1 MVLGKTELPSAKK
14 GNNMST
20 LSNMIN
26 LKLITMFNV
35 APIAKVDTQKLSFDE
50 VNKESS
56 KYGYL
61 IHPDC
66 CSKLTLQWV
75 KEVARTNY
83 NKTFYKKWEDIT
95 SKTRFELL
103 IDQLRHYAS
112 TYGTGFAEGNGYVPN
127 DSPDVEI
134 PFNNF
139 KVIMPAT
146 DREIYDRC
154 VGMLTSGIALES
166 DTADTI
172 STYVIFHYK
181 NSGFELDVDKIKNKE
196 AQVKFCDELNIT
208 PKDPFS
214 LLRYLI
220 YKATGKFMLI
230 KDRATIKALKENQDK
245 YCIVGLTQ
253 EQKVALASIFYR
265 FKPLFL
271 AMKSQAGASK
281 SMMTEAF
288 KKAAAKVGVK
298 HFSNET
304 NSSVI
309 NEIRRLAKTYH
320 KPFKSGLWET
330 VLCEKKDLEQ
340 VKAHLGDITNFKKIT
355 LMQGIMAKLQKC
367 NGKMYVIRN
376 GKMWVDP
383 EYKPK
388 SDNTSYLMSLYGI
401 LEQSVVDS
409 IKDKAGFVVMPK
421 NVHFT
426 IPTSEKNFIG
436 NYPFGTYVDL
446 SDKNNVVGIY
456 WRNEWGTRDFDLHML
471 DMKGNSYGW
480 NSSYTNGKNSII
492 YSGDMTNADPEATEL
507 LYFSKEIGSGKVS
520 VNQFSGQPKSQFK
533 LFVAT
538 ENMKLNGKLTGNG
551 SRRTSGAVMCDP
563 NNVKAEFIIPVDNE
577 SCKECAL
584 ITDNKIH
591 LMDLT
596 SGCGRVPNY
605 KYNDVYLEQLEIKCR
620 SFINLEDILLKAG
633 CTLVN
638 ELPEAKEGEAAPTA
652 VLDLTNP
659 AKDSLIKFFSDEK

>member
-1 MVLGKTELPSAKK
+1 
-14 GNNMST
+14 MST
-20 LSNMIN
+20 LSNMIT

-35 APIAKVDTQKLSFDE
+35 APVANVDTQKLSFDE
-50 VNKESS
+50 VNAESS

-66 CSKLTLQWV
+66 CTKLTLQWV

-112 TYGTGFAEGNGYVPN
+112 TYGTDFTEGNGYVPN
-127 DSPDVEI
+127 NGPDVEI
-134 PFNNF
+134 PFNSF

-154 VGMLTSGIALES
+154 VGMLNSGIALES

-196 AQVKFCDELNIT
+196 AQVKFCDELKIT
-208 PKDPFS
+208 PKDPFA
-214 LLRYLI
+214 LLRYLV

-230 KDRATIKALKENQDK
+230 KDRATINALKENQDK
-245 YCIVGLTQ
+245 YSITNLTQ
-253 EQKVALASIFYR
+253 DQKVALASIFYR

-271 AMKSQAGASK
+271 AMKSQVGASK
-281 SMMTEAF
+281 SMATEAF
-288 KKAAAKVGVK
+288 KKAAKKIGVK
-298 HFSNET
+298 VAKSET
-304 NSSVI
+304 NASVI

-320 KPFKSGLWET
+320 KPFKAGLWET
-330 VLCEKKDLEQ
+330 ILCEEKDLDQ

-355 LMQGIMAKLQKC
+355 LMQGILAKLQKC

-376 GKMWVDP
+376 GKMWVD
-383 EYKPK
+383 ENYKPK
-388 SDNTSYLMSLYGI
+388 KDKTSYLMSLYGL
-401 LEQSVVDS
+401 LEQSIVDS
-409 IKDKAGFVVMPK
+409 IKNKAGLVVVPK
-421 NVHFT
+421 YVNFT
-426 IPTSEKNFIG
+426 VPTSEKNFIG
-436 NYPFGTYVDL
+436 NYPFGTSVEL
-446 SDKNNVVGIY
+446 GNKNNIIGIY
-456 WRNEWGTRDFDLHML
+456 WRNEWGTRDFDLHMYGL
-471 DMKGNSYGW
+471 DGTSYGW
-480 NSSYTNGKNSII
+480 NSSYTNSKNSVI
-492 YSGDMTNADPEATEL
+492 YSGDITNADPEATEL
-507 LYFSKEIGSGKVS
+507 FYFSKEIGSGKVS

-538 ENMKLNGKLTGNG
+538 EDMKKNGKLTGNG
-551 SRRTSGAVMCDP
+551 GRRTSGVVMCDP

-584 ITDNKIH
+584 ITDNKVH

-596 SGCGRVPNY
+596 SGNGRVPNS
-605 KYNDVYLEQLEIKCR
+605 KYSKVYLEQLEIKSR
-620 SFINLEDILLKAG
+620 TFIDLNDILTKAG
-633 CTLVN
+633 FTLVN
-638 ELPEAKEGEAAPTA
+638 EVPEVAEGEKAPTV

-659 AKDSLIKFFSDEK
+659 AKDDLIKLFSDAK

>member
-1 MVLGKTELPSAKK
+1 
-14 GNNMST
+14 MST

-35 APIAKVDTQKLSFDE
+35 APIATVDSQKLSFDE
-50 VNKESS
+50 VNAESS

-112 TYGTGFAEGNGYVPN
+112 TYGTGFTEGNGYVPN
-127 DSPDVEI
+127 NGPDVEI
-134 PFNNF
+134 PYNNF

-154 VGMLTSGIALES
+154 VGMLNSGIALES
-166 DTADTI
+166 DTVDTI

-196 AQVKFCDELNIT
+196 AQVKFCDELGIT
-208 PKDPFS
+208 PKDAFA
-214 LLRYLI
+214 LLRYI
-220 YKATGKFMLI
+220 VYKATGKFMLI
-230 KDRATIKALKENQDK
+230 KDRATINALKENQDK
-245 YCIVGLTQ
+245 YCISFLTQ
-253 EQKVALASIFYR
+253 DQKVALASIFYR

-271 AMKSQAGASK
+271 AMKSSAGSSK
-281 SMMTEAF
+281 SMMSEAF
-288 KKAAAKVGVK
+288 KKAAAKIGVK
-298 HFSNET
+298 KVMPSSNA
-304 NSSVI
+304 SII

-376 GKMWVDP
+376 GKMWVDAD
-383 EYKPK
+383 YKPK
-388 SDNTSYLMSLYGI
+388 NDNTSYLMSLYNI

-409 IKDKAGFVVMPK
+409 IKGKAGFVVMPK

-426 IPTSEKNFIG
+426 VPTSEKNFIG
-436 NYPFGTYVDL
+436 NYPFGTNVEL
-446 SDKNNVVGIY
+446 GDKNNVVGIY

-471 DMKGNSYGW
+471 DMKGNNYGW

-492 YSGDMTNADPEATEL
+492 YSGDMTNAEPEATEL
-507 LYFSKEIGSGKVS
+507 FYFSKEIGSGKVS
-520 VNQFSGQPKSQFK
+520 VNQFSGNPVSQFK

-538 ENMKLNGKLTGNG
+538 EDMKLNGKLTGNG
-551 SRRTSGAVMCDP
+551 GRRTSGAVMCDP
-563 NNVKAEFIIPVDNE
+563 NNVKAEFMIPVDHE

-584 ITDNKIH
+584 ITDNKVY

-638 ELPEAKEGEAAPTA
+638 ELPEAKEGEAVPTA

>member
-1 MVLGKTELPSAKK
+1 
-14 GNNMST
+14 MST

-35 APIAKVDTQKLSFDE
+35 APIATVDSQKLSFDE
-50 VNKESS
+50 VNAESS

-112 TYGTGFAEGNGYVPN
+112 TYGTGFTEGNGYVPN
-127 DSPDVEI
+127 NGPDVEI
-134 PFNNF
+134 PYNNF

-154 VGMLTSGIALES
+154 VGMLNSGIALES
-166 DTADTI
+166 DTVDTI

-196 AQVKFCDELNIT
+196 AQVKFCDELGIT
-208 PKDPFS
+208 PKDAFA
-214 LLRYLI
+214 LLRYI
-220 YKATGKFMLI
+220 VYKATGKFMLI
-230 KDRATIKALKENQDK
+230 KDRATINALKENQDK
-245 YCIVGLTQ
+245 YCISFLTQ
-253 EQKVALASIFYR
+253 DQKVALASIFYR

-271 AMKSQAGASK
+271 AMKSSAGSSK
-281 SMMTEAF
+281 SMMSEAF
-288 KKAAAKVGVK
+288 KKAAAKIGVK
-298 HFSNET
+298 KVMPSSNA
-304 NSSVI
+304 SII

-388 SDNTSYLMSLYGI
+388 SDNTSYLMSLYSI
-401 LEQSVVDS
+401 LEQSIVDS
-409 IKDKAGFVVMPK
+409 IKNKAGYVVMPK

-426 IPTSEKNFIG
+426 VPTSEKNFIG

-456 WRNEWGTRDFDLHML
+456 WRNEWGTHDFDLHML
-471 DMKGNSYGW
+471 DMKGNNYGW

-507 LYFSKEIGSGKVS
+507 FYFSKEIGSGKVS
-520 VNQFSGQPKSQFK
+520 VNQFSGNPVSQFK

-538 ENMKLNGKLTGNG
+538 EDMKLNGKLTGNG
-551 SRRTSGAVMCDP
+551 GRRTSGAVMCDP
-563 NNVKAEFIIPVDNE
+563 NNVKAEFMIPVDHE

-584 ITDNKIH
+584 ITDNKVY

-638 ELPEAKEGEAAPTA
+638 ELPEAKEGEAVPTA

>member
-1 MVLGKTELPSAKK
+1 
-14 GNNMST
+14 MST
-20 LSNMIN
+20 LSNMTNI
-26 LKLITMFNV
+26 KIITMFNV
-35 APIAKVDTQKLSFDE
+35 APFATDENRLTFDE
-50 VNKESS
+50 VNAESS

-112 TYGTGFAEGNGYVPN
+112 TYGTGFSAGNGYVPN
-127 DSPDVEI
+127 DGPDVEI
-134 PFNNF
+134 PYENF
-139 KVIMPAT
+139 KVIIPAT
-146 DREIYDRC
+146 NREIYDRA
-154 VGMLTSGIALES
+154 VGMFNSGIALEG
-166 DTADTI
+166 DTVETL
-172 STYVIFHYK
+172 SNFVLYHVK
-181 NSGFELDVDKIKNKE
+181 NSGFELDVDKVKNKE
-196 AQVKFCDELNIT
+196 VQVKFCDELGIT
-208 PKDPFS
+208 PKDPFA
-214 LLRYLI
+214 LLRYI
-220 YKATGKFMLI
+220 VYKATGKFMLI
-230 KDRATIKALKENQDK
+230 KDRATINALKENQDK
-245 YCIVGLTQ
+245 YCISFLTQ
-253 EQKVALASIFYR
+253 EQKIALSSIFYR

-271 AMKSQAGASK
+271 AMKSQVGSSK
-281 SMMTEAF
+281 SMMSEAF
-288 KKAAAKVGVK
+288 KKAAAKIGVK
-298 HFSNET
+298 KIMPTSNA
-304 NSSVI
+304 SII
-309 NEIRRLAKTYH
+309 NEIRRLAKTHH

-376 GKMWVDP
+376 GKMWVDAD
-383 EYKPK
+383 YKPK
-388 SDNTSYLMSLYGI
+388 SDNTSYLMSLYNI
-401 LEQSVVDS
+401 LEQSIVDS
-409 IKDKAGFVVMPK
+409 IKDKAGYVVMPK

-426 IPTSEKNFIG
+426 VPTSEKNFIG
-436 NYPFGTYVDL
+436 NYPFGTNVDL
-446 SDKNNVVGIY
+446 GNKNNVVGIY
-456 WRNEWGTRDFDLHML
+456 WRNEWGTRDFDLHMM
-471 DMKGNSYGW
+471 DMHGNNYGW
-480 NSSYTNGKNSII
+480 CSSYTNGQNSII
-492 YSGDMTNADPEATEL
+492 YSGDMTNAEPEATEL
-507 LYFSKEIGSGKVS
+507 FYFSKEIGSGKVS

-538 ENMKLNGKLTGNG
+538 EDMRSKLGRDGYG
-551 SRRTSGAVMCDP
+551 RRTGGHVVMCDP
-563 NNVKAEFIIPVDNE
+563 NNVKAEFIIPVENE

-584 ITDNKIH
+584 ISDNKIY

-596 SGCGRVPNY
+596 SGSGRVPNY

-633 CTLVN
+633 FTLVDQ
-638 ELPEAKEGEAAPTA
+638 LPEAKEGEAVPTA

-659 AKDSLIKFFSDEK
+659 AKDSLIKLFSDEK

>member
-1 MVLGKTELPSAKK
+1 MSKLSK
-14 GNNMST
+14 ST
-20 LSNMIN
+20 LVKIIS
-26 LKLITMFNV
+26 MFNV
-35 APIAKVDTQKLSFDE
+35 APEATNENRLSFEE

-66 CSKLTLQWV
+66 CSDITLQWV
-75 KEVARTNY
+75 KDVARTNY

-103 IDQLRHYAS
+103 IDQLLHYAS
-112 TYGTGFAEGNGYVPN
+112 TYGTNFTEGNGYVPN
-127 DSPDVEI
+127 DGPNVEI
-134 PFNNF
+134 PFENF

-146 DREIYDRC
+146 DREIYDRA
-154 VGMLTSGIALES
+154 VGMFTSGIALE
-166 DTADTI
+166 ADTVDTL
-172 STYVIFHYK
+172 SDFVLYHVK

-196 AQVKFCDELNIT
+196 VQVKFCDELDVT
-208 PKDPFS
+208 PKDAFA

-230 KDRATIKALKENQDK
+230 KDRATIKALKENHDK
-245 YCIVGLTQ
+245 YSIVGLTQ
-253 EQKVALASIFYR
+253 EQKISLASIFYR

-271 AMKSQAGASK
+271 AMKSSEGTSK

-288 KKAAAKVGVK
+288 KKAAAKVGIKSLTKV
-298 HFSNET
+298 T
-304 NSSVI
+304 NASVI

-320 KPFKSGLWET
+320 KPFKAGLWET
-330 VLCEKKDLEQ
+330 VLCEEKDLDQ

-355 LMQGIMAKLQKC
+355 LMQGILAKLQKC

-376 GKMWVDP
+376 GRMWVD
-383 EYKPK
+383 ENYKPK
-388 SDNTSYLMSLYGI
+388 KDKTSYLMSLYGL
-401 LEQSVVDS
+401 LEQSIVDS
-409 IKDKAGFVVMPK
+409 IKSKAGLVVVPK
-421 NVHFT
+421 NVNFT

-436 NYPFGTYVDL
+436 NYPFGTSVDL
-446 SDKNNVVGIY
+446 GSKNNVIGIY
-456 WRNEWGTRDFDLHML
+456 WRNEWGTRDFDLHMYDL
-471 DMKGNSYGW
+471 EGHSYGW
-480 NSSYTNGKNSII
+480 NSSYTNSKNTVI
-492 YSGDMTNADPEATEL
+492 YSGDMTNAEPEATEL
-507 LYFSKEIGSGKVS
+507 FYFSKAVDSAKVS

-538 ENMKLNGKLTGNG
+538 EDMTSKLGSTGYG
-551 SRRTSGAVMCDP
+551 RRTSGNVVMCDP

-584 ITDNKIH
+584 ITDNKVH

-596 SGCGRVPNY
+596 SGNGRVPNS
-605 KYNDVYLEQLEIKCR
+605 KYSKVYLEQLEIKSR
-620 SFINLEDILLKAG
+620 TFIDLNDVLVKAG
-633 CTLVN
+633 FTLVN
-638 ELPEAKEGEAAPTA
+638 EVPEVAEGETAPKV

-659 AKDSLIKFFSDEK
+659 AKDDLIKLFSDAK

>member
-1 MVLGKTELPSAKK
+1 
-14 GNNMST
+14 MST

-35 APIAKVDTQKLSFDE
+35 APIATVDSQKLSFDE
-50 VNKESS
+50 VNAESS

-112 TYGTGFAEGNGYVPN
+112 TYGTGFTEGNGYVPN
-127 DSPDVEI
+127 NGPDVEI
-134 PFNNF
+134 PYNNF
-139 KVIMPAT
+139 KVIIPAT

-154 VGMLTSGIALES
+154 VGMLNSGIALES

-196 AQVKFCDELNIT
+196 AQVKFCDELGIT
-208 PKDPFS
+208 PKDAFA
-214 LLRYLI
+214 LLRYI
-220 YKATGKFMLI
+220 VYKATGKFMLI
-230 KDRATIKALKENQDK
+230 KDRATINALKENQDK
-245 YCIVGLTQ
+245 YCISFLTQ
-253 EQKVALASIFYR
+253 DQKVALASIFYR

-271 AMKSQAGASK
+271 AMKSSAGSSK
-281 SMMTEAF
+281 SMMSEAF
-288 KKAAAKVGVK
+288 KKAAAKIGVK
-298 HFSNET
+298 KVMPSSNA
-304 NSSVI
+304 SII

-376 GKMWVDP
+376 GKMWVDAA
-383 EYKPK
+383 YKPK
-388 SDNTSYLMSLYGI
+388 KDNTSYLMSLYNI

-409 IKDKAGFVVMPK
+409 IKSKAGFVVMPK

-426 IPTSEKNFIG
+426 VPTSEKNFIG
-436 NYPFGTYVDL
+436 NYPFGTNVEL
-446 SDKNNVVGIY
+446 GDKNNVVGIY
-456 WRNEWGTRDFDLHML
+456 WRNEWGTRDFDLHMM
-471 DMKGNSYGW
+471 DMHGNNYGW
-480 NSSYTNGKNSII
+480 NSSYTNGKNTVI
-492 YSGDMTNADPEATEL
+492 YSGDMTNACPEATEL
-507 LYFSKEIGSGKVS
+507 FYFSKEIGSGKVS
-520 VNQFSGQPKSQFK
+520 VNQFSGNPQSQFK

-538 ENMKLNGKLTGNG
+538 EDMRSKLGYDGFG
-551 SRRTSGAVMCDP
+551 RRTSGAVMCDP
-563 NNVKAEFIIPVDNE
+563 NNVKAEFMIPVDHE
-577 SCKECAL
+577 SCKDCAL
-584 ITDNKIH
+584 ITDNKVY

-605 KYNDVYLEQLEIKCR
+605 KYNDVYLEQIEIKCR
-620 SFINLEDILLKAG
+620 TFINLEDILLKAG